1 MRRLVLIAGLVVLA
15 TGCGSS
21 GDDGSDSTNAGSGAE
36 VWAKAGCG
44 SCHTFKAAG
53 SNGAVGPNLDDLK
66 PSFDQVKTQVEN
78 GGGGMPSFKGELSA
92 QEIEQVS
99 RYVSSGGKQSA
110 GSGQPI
116 LATFKPDT
124 TRLEGCID
132 SDCRRQ
138 AFGNIAYKDG
148 PKKALDLFEEKQ
160 NTDKAVQSD
169 CHRIAHWIGAASL
182 LYYHGNVAQALA
194 AGRAT
199 CWSGYYHG
207 VVERAFQGT
216 PPGKLADKTR
226 QICSGADIR
235 KTTFLAYQCVHGLG
249 HGLMIHT
256 GYDLPFAL
264 KTCNQLTTAWD
275 DDSCESG
282 VFMENISSSYG
293 IKSKWLRDSDLLYPC
308 DVVAQKY
315 KLYCY
320 LIVTSRILEANGF
333 NWQGAVKTCR
343 RSDKGWVA
351 TCFQSLGRD
360 ASGNTRQD
368 PTRILEICALGGNM
382 ERECVYGAARD
393 VTSNDASPR
402 RSKGL
407 CEQAERS
414 LQAYCFEGI
423 GTIVGGMHAYR
434 AERRAACRQIT
445 TRYFLDCARGAVA
458 E

>member
-1 MRRLVLIAGLVVLA
+1 MRRLVLIMGLVVIA
-15 TGCGSS
+15 AGCGSS
-21 GDDGSDSTNAGSGAE
+21 GDDGSDSTSAGSGAAI
-36 VWAKAGCG
+36 WAKAGCG

-66 PSFDQVKTQVEN
+66 PSFDQVKNQVTN
-78 GGGGMPSFKGELSA
+78 GGGGMPSFKGELSE
-92 QEIEQVS
+92 QEIEEVS

-110 GSGQPI
+110 GSGQPV

-124 TRLEGCID
+124 TRLDGCIE

-160 NTDKAVQSD
+160 TTDKAVQAD

-182 LYYHGNVAQALA
+182 LYSHGNVAQALA

-226 QICSGADIR
+226 AICSDADVR

-293 IKSKWLRDSDLLYPC
+293 IKSKWLKDDDLLYPC

-333 NWQGAVKTCR
+333 NWQGAVKACR
-343 RSDKGWVA
+343 GSDKGWVA

-368 PTRILEICALGGNM
+368 PTRILQICALAGNM

-407 CEQAERS
+407 CEQADPS

-434 AERRAACRQIT
+434 DERRAACRQIT
-445 TRYFLDCARGAVA
+445 ERYFRDCARGAVA
-458 E
+458 D

>member
-1 MRRLVLIAGLVVLA
+1 MRHALLIVALGLLLA
-15 TGCGSS
+15 ACGGGGDGNGSSSS
-21 GDDGSDSTNAGSGAE
+21 GDGAAAF
-36 VWAKAGCG
+36 AKAGCG
-44 SCHTFKAAG
+44 SCHTFKAA
-53 SNGAVGPNLDDLK
+53 NATGAVGPNLDELK
-66 PSFDQVKTQVEN
+66 PSIEQVKDQVTN

-92 QEIEQVS
+92 DEIDAVA
-99 RYVSSGGKQSA
+99 RYVSSGGTESA
-110 GSGQPI
+110 GSGPPV
-116 LATFKPDT
+116 LASFKPDT
-124 TRLEGCID
+124 TRLQGCLD

-138 AFGNIAYKDG
+138 AFGNIAYTEG
-148 PKKALDLFEEKQ
+148 PKQALDLFEEKQ
-160 NTDKAVQSD
+160 RTDKAVEAD

-182 LYYHGNVAQALA
+182 LYYKGSVAQALA

-207 VVERAFQGT
+207 VVERAFSGT
-216 PPGKLADKTR
+216 PPDKLVKKTR
-226 QICSGADIR
+226 SICADAEVR

-256 GYDLPFAL
+256 AYDLPLAL
-264 KTCNQLTTAWD
+264 KTCNQLDTAWD

-293 IKSKWLRDSDLLYPC
+293 IKSKWLRDSDLIYPC

-343 RSDKGWVA
+343 RSDDGWVA

-360 ASGNTRQD
+360 ASGNSRQD
-368 PTRILEICALGGNM
+368 PTKILQICALAGDM

-393 VTSNDASPR
+393 VTSNDAGPS

-407 CEQAERS
+407 CEQAKAS
-414 LQAYCFEGI
+414 LQGYCFEGI
-423 GTIVGGMHAYR
+423 GTILGGLHLYR
-434 AERRAACRQIT
+434 EERRTACRQVST
-445 TRYFLDCARGAVA
+445 KYFLDCARGAVA
-458 E
+458 T

>member
-1 MRRLVLIAGLVVLA
+1 MRRYLVILGLLLVA
-15 TGCGSS
+15 AGCGGGGDDS
-21 GDDGSDSTNAGSGAE
+21 GDSGAGSGAQ
-36 VWAKAGCG
+36 VYAKAGCG
-44 SCHTFKAAG
+44 SCHTFKAAN
-53 SNGAVGPNLDDLK
+53 SNGMVGPNLDDLK
-66 PSFDQVKTQVEN
+66 PSAEAVKAQVTN
-78 GGGGMPSFKGELSA
+78 GGGGMPSFKGELSKD
-92 QEIEQVS
+92 EIEQVA
-99 RYVSSGGKQSA
+99 RYVSSGGKESA
-110 GSGQPI
+110 GNGGPPA
-116 LATFKPDT
+116 LASFKPDT
-124 TRLEGCID
+124 TRLEGCIEA
-132 SDCRRQ
+132 DCRRQ
-138 AFGNIAYKDG
+138 AFGNIAYKEG
-148 PKKALDLFEEKQ
+148 AKKALDLFEEKQ
-160 NTDKAVQSD
+160 NSDKAVQAD

-226 QICSGADIR
+226 EICSGDDVR

-308 DVVAQKY
+308 DSVAQKY

-343 RSDKGWVA
+343 KSDKGWVA

-360 ASGNTRQD
+360 ASGNSRQD
-368 PTRILEICALGGNM
+368 PDKILEICGLAGNM

-402 RSKGL
+402 RSKLL
-407 CEQAERS
+407 CEQADPS

-423 GTIVGGMHAYR
+423 GTIVGGMHVYR
-434 AERRAACRQIT
+434 EERRAACRQIT
-445 TRYFLDCARGAVA
+445 RRYFEDCARGAVA